1 MSNQLD
7 IQYQSLLK
15 DILENGHKKKG
26 RNGGTLSVFGR
37 TIRHKMSEGFPILTT
52 KKVFWRGVV
61 EELLWFLKGETN
73 IRPLVLK
80 GINIWVGDAYKA
92 YVKRDSVAYN
102 KLLEDSL
109 NDKSLPSL
117 PDYAPMTQE
126 QFIELIKTDE
136 KFAQEYGELGPVY
149 GKQWRAWRRYRMVGS
164 PTWEHEPEYRQHYD
178 GPVDQ
183 IAEVIQLLRTSP
195 DSRRMLVSAWNVAEV
210 PDVVLPPCH
219 YSFQFYTH
227 VLSLEERIKWAEEN
241 HCRFDVLDEFGINSH
256 ETVEENTERIHAR
269 LTDEWQVPERGL
281 SLMWNQRSVD
291 TPLGLGFNITSYGA
305 LLSLIAKQVNMVPHE
320 LIGNLGDT
328 HIYLDQIDGVQE
340 QLTREPL
347 PLPTLR
353 ISDRKVDDIAEYTF
367 EDFVLENYQS
377 HAAIKMPL
385 SN

>member
-1 MSNQLD
+1 MNALD
-7 IQYQSLLK
+7 TQYQNLLR
-15 DILENGHKKKG
+15 DVLDNGVRKKTRSG
-26 RNGGTLSVFGR
+26 DVLSVFGR
-37 TIRHKMSEGFPILTT
+37 TIRHSFKDGKFPILTT

-102 KLLEDSL
+102 RMLEESL
-109 NDKSLPSL
+109 NDKSLPQM
-117 PDYAPMTQE
+117 PDYVPMTQE

-136 KFAQEYGELGPVY
+136 KFADEYGELGPVY
-149 GKQWRAWRRYRMVGS
+149 GKQWGEWNRYS
-164 PTWEHEPEYRQHYD
+164 KTIPDNYNDYEYHAHYD

-183 IAEVIQLLRTSP
+183 IAEVIHLLRTSP

-241 HCRFDVLDEFGINSH
+241 HCHFDVLDEFGINSH

-269 LTDEWQVPERGL
+269 LTQEWQVPERGL

-305 LLSLIAKQVNMVPHE
+305 LLTMIAKHVNMVPHE

-328 HIYLDQIDGVQE
+328 HIYLDQIDGVKE
-340 QLTREPL
+340 QLTRESL

-367 EDFVLENYQS
+367 EDLVLENYQS